1 MKARGD
7 RQSFCLPLRMARES
21 QSLMV
26 LTKPP
31 GRAVLRPALRL
42 RLRQNGETLS
52 RFEAAET
59 YRRADAALR
68 HRKALCV
75 DKLA

>member
-1 MKARGD
+1 
-7 RQSFCLPLRMARES
+7 
-21 QSLMV
+21 MV

-31 GRAVLRPALRL
+31 ARAVLRPALRL